1 MVEATNSRPLNRQ
14 SDHASVEARFPI
26 GGGFVGTS
34 AEPATLLAAESLLS
48 LAVTVTSEQ
57 YVEPVLHSIV
67 DGLAAQPGVALS
79 RIWLLPSVHLPSFYH
94 AASDPPDCLCL
105 VASAGTAISSP
116 GEDWSFLQGHFARM
130 RFNVG
135 KVGQV
140 AATRHPILVK
150 DVAAQNDWIVRPEWA
165 KREEI
170 RSFAGHPLIF
180 RDKLLGVIAV
190 FSRQPLGQREF
201 TWLGLFANQAAV
213 AIANACAEE
222 ALRSSERNLAA
233 LVNTIPTAAWT
244 TRPDGYCD
252 FLNQVWLDH
261 AGMTAEQA
269 AGWGWAEAIHPDDRP
284 KLVEVWESCLASG
297 IPVDTEARIRRFD
310 GSYRW
315 FLIRGNPL
323 KDERGNILKWYGTCV
338 DIEDRKRGEEALHA
352 SELSWRQIVDNIPG
366 LVATMRA
373 MGEIE
378 FLNRQTLEYFG
389 KTGEELKNWALID
402 AVHPDDL
409 PRVIEERKKSI
420 ETGQIY
426 EIEHRCRRADGVY
439 RWFQVRGIPVRNAED
454 ATTAWYLLLTDI
466 DDRKRAE
473 EALRARELD
482 LRSFFDNM
490 PGLLARLSPDGIPE
504 IFNPPFLQYLGKTAE
519 EIGQWRMNDIVHS
532 DDLAHTIEVFGN
544 SISTGQPLDFEYR
557 LRRFDGV
564 YRWFQARG
572 VPVRHVEGQILHW
585 NVLVTDIDDRK
596 RAEEALR
603 ARERD
608 VRSFFDN
615 MPGFLARL
623 SPNGAPEMFNRPFL
637 QYLGKTLEEIGQWRM
652 NDLIHP
658 DDLAHV
664 IEVFGNGLSTGQ
676 PFEFEYRI
684 LRFDSVYRWIQ
695 SRMLPVRNV
704 EGQILHWNS
713 IATDIDDRKK
723 AEEALRSS
731 ERNLSLMISAIPT
744 YIHVF
749 RTDGSVLYANQ
760 TVLDYMGITLEDVQ
774 REDYRARFFHPE
786 DVERL
791 REERRLAFSRPMP
804 FENEQRVLGKDGKYR
819 WFLIR
824 YNPLLDEQGRIDRWY
839 VAATDIDDRK
849 RAEARVEQAY
859 LRLTEAQ
866 QLSKTG
872 SFITDLLVDEHDWS
886 EEAFRIFEFDP
897 AAKVTVQMI
906 RDAIHPEDLPTF
918 EAMLARGMTGA
929 DVDFGFRIVTS
940 RGTVKHV
947 RGMARV
953 MAQSAGRP
961 VFIGALQDVTE
972 SKLAEEAL
980 DKARSELAHVA
991 RIATLNALTASI
1003 AHEVNQPLSGIITNA
1018 STCRRMLDGD
1028 PPNIEGARETARR
1041 IIRDGNRAS
1050 DVVSRL
1056 RALFSKKEFTLE
1068 PLDLNEATRE
1078 VLALSLSDLQRNRVV
1093 LLSDLAEDLP
1103 PVIGDRVQLQQV
1115 TLNLLRNASDAMLGV
1130 EDRPRELLIRTER
1143 DEEDRVRLSVKD
1155 AGVGLTHET
1164 ADRLFEAFYTTKTDG
1179 MGIGLSVSRSIIER
1193 HQGRLWA
1200 EPNAGPGATFSF
1212 SVPCDPG
1219 DATDVAVQ

>member
-1 MVEATNSRPLNRQ
+1 MSTP
-14 SDHASVEARFPI
+14 
-26 GGGFVGTS
+26 
-34 AEPATLLAAESLLS
+34 PATSLAAESLLS

-57 YVEPVLHSIV
+57 YVQSVLHSIV
-67 DGLAAQPGVALS
+67 DGLAAQPGVPLS

-140 AATRHPILVK
+140 AATRHPILVE

-269 AGWGWAEAIHPDDRP
+269 AGWGWVEAVHPDDRP
-284 KLVEVWESCLASG
+284 KLVEVWQSCLVSG
-297 IPVDTEARIRRFD
+297 IPLDTEARIRRFD

-323 KDERGNILKWYGTCV
+323 KDERDNILKWYGTCV

-352 SELSWRQIVDNIPG
+352 RELSWRQIVDNIPG

-409 PRVIEERKKSI
+409 PRVIEARKKSI

-439 RWFQVRGIPVRNAED
+439 RWFQVRGLPARNAEG
-454 ATTAWYLLLTDI
+454 TISAWYLLLTDI

-473 EALRARELD
+473 EVLRTRELEV
-482 LRSFFDNM
+482 RSFFDNT
-490 PGLLARLSPDGIPE
+490 PGLFARLSPDGIPE
-504 IFNPPFLQYLGKTAE
+504 IFNPPFLHYLGRTPQ
-519 EIGQWRMNDIVHS
+519 EIGQWRMNDIVHP

-544 SISTGQPLDFEYR
+544 ALSTGQPFEFEYR

-564 YRWFQARG
+564 YRWFQAR
-572 VPVRHVEGQILHW
+572 VV
-585 NVLVTDIDDRK
+585 
-596 RAEEALR
+596 
-603 ARERD
+603 
-608 VRSFFDN
+608 
-615 MPGFLARL
+615 
-623 SPNGAPEMFNRPFL
+623 
-637 QYLGKTLEEIGQWRM
+637 
-652 NDLIHP
+652 
-658 DDLAHV
+658 
-664 IEVFGNGLSTGQ
+664 
-676 PFEFEYRI
+676 
-684 LRFDSVYRWIQ
+684 
-695 SRMLPVRNV
+695 PVRNV
-704 EGQILHWNS
+704 EGQILHWN
-713 IATDIDDRKK
+713 ALVTDIDDRKK
-723 AEEALRSS
+723 AEEALQSS
-731 ERNLSLMISAIPT
+731 ERNLSLMINVIPT
-744 YIHVF
+744 VIAVLG
-749 RTDGSVLYANQ
+749 TDGSMLYANQ
-760 TVLDYMGITLEDVQ
+760 TALDYTGLTLEDVQ
-774 REDYRARFFHPE
+774 KKDSRSRIFHPE
-786 DVERL
+786 DVETL
-791 REERRLAFSRPMP
+791 REERGAALTLGVP
-804 FENEQRVLGKDGKYR
+804 FENEQRVLGKDGRYR

-824 YNPLLDEQGRIDRWY
+824 YNPLLDEHGRIDRWY
-839 VAATDIDDRK
+839 VAAADIEDRK

-872 SFITDLLVDEHDWS
+872 SFITDLLMDEHDWS

-897 AAKVTVQMI
+897 AAKVTVERI
-906 RDAIHPEDLPTF
+906 RNTIHPEDLPTF
-918 EAMLARGMTGA
+918 EAVIARGMTGA
-929 DVDFGFRIVTS
+929 DVEFGFRIVTS
-940 RGTVKHV
+940 RGTVKHL

-953 MAQSAGRP
+953 MAQSGGRP
-961 VFIGALQDVTE
+961 LFIGALQDETQR
-972 SKLAEEAL
+972 KLAEEAL

-1050 DVVSRL
+1050 DVISRL
-1056 RALFSKKEFTLE
+1056 RVLFSKKDFTLE

-1078 VLALSLSDLQRNRVV
+1078 VIALSLSDLQRNRVV
-1093 LLSDLAEDLP
+1093 LLADLAEDLP

-1115 TLNLLRNASDAMLGV
+1115 ILNLVRNASDAMLGV
-1130 EDRPRELLIRTER
+1130 DGRPKELLIKTAG
-1143 DEEDRVRLSVKD
+1143 DESDRVRLSVID
-1155 AGVGLTHET
+1155 AGVGFSPET
-1164 ADRLFEAFYTTKTDG
+1164 ADKLFEAFHTTKSDG

-1193 HQGRLWA
+1193 HHGRLWA
-1200 EPNAGPGATFSF
+1200 EANAGPGATFSF
-1212 SVPCDPG
+1212 SIPCGPERV
-1219 DATDVAVQ
+1219 TVAAPE